1 MHSNNIIVENG
12 ESEVFKNYANF
23 DSGLPVFAKCKR
35 KHSKMSFWLWPSARH
50 LKEVTVNVF
59 K

>member
-23 DSGLPVFAKCKR
+23 DSGLL
-35 KHSKMSFWLWPSARH
+35 SFL
-50 LKEVTVNVF
+50 
-59 K
+59 